1 MYVLVDHANALI
13 QLRMIQAP
21 HIHTMGRHRRD
32 IRAQRERERQKH
44 RKKQRSTAQAWQIIE
59 TLKFPQGQ
67 GLIGLKGGEV
77 ATV

>member
-32 IRAQRERERQKH
+32 IRAQREREAKTQ
-44 RKKQRSTAQAWQIIE
+44 KKQRSTAQAWQIIE